1 MKKKFLY
8 AIPCVAALFFMTGC
22 EDQLDIWQHS
32 VSEVSSYYKTDSE
45 AEEGIV
51 AVYDAV
57 KSLNSGFS
65 SLVMVL
71 DMLDDDCWTGGGN
84 HYDGDF
90 HQIGDYTFGSDY
102 GAISTI
108 YSNLYKVIYRA
119 NVVIENVNGDSEV
132 MKRAVAE
139 ARVLRAFANFELVTL
154 WGSAPLVQH
163 TLSESE
169 YMQSNSTPEALWAA
183 IEEDLN
189 TAISSGAL
197 SQKKALSDKNY
208 RATKQFAQ
216 ALLGKAFLFQKKYSE
231 AAAMLDNVVN
241 SGLYSLPDDY
251 SLVNVPGGEGSA
263 ESVFE
268 IHVLNDPSNSNVN
281 NNFFW
286 TMQGL
291 RGEKYSYQSNSPFA
305 SATWGYINP
314 TKDLYD
320 DFVKVEGADGYRL
333 KNSVITRDQLK
344 NEYGTVNIMDITD
357 NEGLWNF
364 KTRILKKYWA
374 GYFYANDWRIMRY
387 SEVLLLDAEAQLQ
400 GGNPA
405 KAAEYL
411 NVVRNR
417 AKAPHASSVTLED
430 IQRESRIE
438 LCFEG
443 LRFQNLVRWGLAS
456 KKLSAKGTKNPILKT
471 DGSVGWEVYNENA
484 AECGFKEGKHELLPF
499 PATEIAVNPNIK
511 QNPKW

>member
-1 MKKKFLY
+1 
-8 AIPCVAALFFMTGC
+8 
-22 EDQLDIWQHS
+22 
-32 VSEVSSYYKTDSE
+32 
-45 AEEGIV
+45 
-51 AVYDAV
+51 
-57 KSLNSGFS
+57 
-65 SLVMVL
+65 
-71 DMLDDDCWTGGGN
+71 
-84 HYDGDF
+84 
-90 HQIGDYTFGSDY
+90 
-102 GAISTI
+102 
-108 YSNLYKVIYRA
+108 
-119 NVVIENVNGDSEV
+119 
-132 MKRAVAE
+132 
-139 ARVLRAFANFELVTL
+139 
-154 WGSAPLVQH
+154 
-163 TLSESE
+163 
-169 YMQSNSTPEALWAA
+169 
-183 IEEDLN
+183 
-189 TAISSGAL
+189 
-197 SQKKALSDKNY
+197 
-208 RATKQFAQ
+208 
-216 ALLGKAFLFQKKYSE
+216 
-231 AAAMLDNVVN
+231 
-241 SGLYSLPDDY
+241 
-251 SLVNVPGGEGSA
+251 
-263 ESVFE
+263 
-268 IHVLNDPSNSNVN
+268 
-281 NNFFW
+281 
-286 TMQGL
+286 
-291 RGEKYSYQSNSPFA
+291 
-305 SATWGYINP
+305 
-314 TKDLYD
+314 
-320 DFVKVEGADGYRL
+320 
-333 KNSVITRDQLK
+333 
-344 NEYGTVNIMDITD
+344 MDITD